1 MVSNKFL
8 AGMLVIAMVVS
19 LGSTIMILGKFNSFF
34 TPTGLATSNNTGTTQ
49 LQISSLTSVSLIT
62 SSINFGS
69 GYANASTNA
78 NCTMNTA
85 DGGYETATG
94 SCVDFTS
101 LGANSSF
108 QLRNDGNNGVS
119 LNVSVDSDAATMIGG
134 TSPLLQFKFAEN
146 ESGSCT
152 GGDAYTSAWQ
162 SITSGT
168 HYRLCPASNF
178 TYTDSTDQ
186 VYLHV
191 RVTVPADA
199 GAAGAKTTNFTF
211 VADDTN

>member
-8 AGMLVIAMVVS
+8 AGMLVLAMVAS
-19 LGSTIMILGKFNSFF
+19 LGSTILILGKFNAFF

-49 LQISSLTSVSLIT
+49 LQVSSLTSISMVT

-69 GYANASTNA
+69 GYANASANA
-78 NCTMNTA
+78 NCTMNTD
-85 DGGYETATG
+85 DGGYETG
-94 SCVDFTS
+94 SNACVSFTS
-101 LGANSSF
+101 VGENSSF
-108 QLRNDGNNGVS
+108 QLKNDGNNGVS
-119 LNVSVDSDAATMIGG
+119 LNVSVDTDAATIIGG
-134 TSPLLQFKFAEN
+134 TSPLLQFKFEEN

-152 GGDAYTSAWQ
+152 GGDAYTGSWQ
-162 SITSGT
+162 NITSGT
-168 HYRLCPASNF
+168 HYRLCPTGNF

-191 RVTVPADA
+191 RVAIPTDA
-199 GAAGAKTTNFTF
+199 ASAGTKTANFTF